1 MIYGIGTDIIEV
13 SRIQQSIERYGPRF
27 LDRVF
32 TEEEQK
38 YCSRYRES
46 YRHYAG
52 RFAAKEAAVK
62 ALGTG
67 FSGGI
72 NWLDVAVTNDET
84 GKPCII
90 LSKSLSERFNNP
102 TLHLSIS
109 HCNEYAT
116 AFVICMK

>member
-13 SRIQQSIERYGPRF
+13 SRIQKSIERYGAQF
-27 LDRVF
+27 LDRIF
-32 TEEEQK
+32 TEDEQK
-38 YCSRYRES
+38 YCARHKES
-46 YRHYAG
+46 SRHYAG

-72 NWLDVAVTNDET
+72 HWLDVAIVNDES
-84 GKPCII
+84 GKPSIK
-90 LSKSLSERFNNP
+90 LSKSLSERFNAP
-102 TLHLSIS
+102 VLHLSIS

-116 AFVICMK
+116 AFVVCMK